1 MKIVTTCDILYAVI
15 KMSDILFT
23 NCNIMDGSLRWVT
36 KLCVGVSSGKIDYVG
51 EYRKGSV
58 REYDCRGGILM
69 PALCNAH
76 AHSAMTLLRGIG
88 EDMPLSDWLNGK
100 IFPAEA
106 KLTPEDCYTA
116 TLLACAEMMKYGTAS
131 CSDMYFFGIDAVRA
145 YSDAGF
151 KANFAPAILCFDDR
165 SFEELPVYND
175 YVALV
180 EYSQGSRLLKTD
192 LGIHSTYCTTS
203 KVIEGA
209 VRYANDRKLGRHI
222 HVSETAKEHAEC
234 IDKFGMTPTAY
245 LEKYGVFDER
255 TVLAH
260 CVWISD
266 DDREIL
272 RKHGVTVASC
282 PESNLKLGSG
292 ICDYI
297 ALAKSTVVCALG
309 TDGAA
314 SNNNLNMLKEARLAA
329 LLAKGTSHDASA
341 FIAPDALWSAYRAGY
356 ISQGRYDSGY
366 IKKDMCADLALY
378 PADDINMTPNGDIAT
393 AMLYSSDGVAA
404 MTMINGRIV
413 YENGEYH
420 TIDIEK
426 VRADAL
432 QIRNR
437 LNG

>member
-1 MKIVTTCDILYAVI
+1 MKIVTICDILCVVI
-15 KMSDILFT
+15 KMSEILFT
-23 NCNIMDGSLRWVT
+23 NCNILDGSLRWVT
-36 KLCVGVSSGKIDYVG
+36 KLCVGVSNGKIDYVG
-51 EYRKGSV
+51 EYRKGSAK
-58 REYDCRGGILM
+58 EYDCRGGILM
-69 PALCNAH
+69 PAFCNAH

-88 EDMPLSDWLNGK
+88 EDMLLSGWLNEK

-106 KLTPEDCYTA
+106 KLTAEDCYTG

-131 CSDMYFFGIDAVRA
+131 CSDMYFFGTDAARA

-165 SFEELPVYND
+165 RFEELPVYND
-175 YVALV
+175 YEALV
-180 EYSQGSRLLKTD
+180 DYSKRNTLLKID

-203 KVIEGA
+203 KVVEGA
-209 VRYANDRKLGRHI
+209 VRYANDHRLGRHI

-234 IDKFGMTPTAY
+234 IDKYRMTPTAY
-245 LEKYGVFDER
+245 LEKHGVFDDR

-266 DDREIL
+266 DDRDIL
-272 RKHGVTVASC
+272 RRNSVVVASC

-297 ALAKSTVVCALG
+297 SLSKNTIVCALG

-341 FIAPDALWSAYRAGY
+341 FLASDALWSAYRAGY

-378 PADDINMTPNGDIAT
+378 PAHDINMIPNGDIAT
-393 AMLYSSDGVAA
+393 SMLYSSDGLAA

-413 YENGEYH
+413 YENGNYF

-426 VRADAL
+426 IKADAL
-432 QIRNR
+432 QIRSR

>member
-15 KMSDILFT
+15 IMSDILFT

-51 EYRKGSV
+51 EYRKGSF

-69 PALCNAH
+69 PAFCNAH

-131 CSDMYFFGIDAVRA
+131 CSDMYFFGIDAGRA

-175 YVALV
+175 YEALV

-245 LEKYGVFDER
+245 LEKHGVFDER

-272 RKHGVTVASC
+272 RKHSVTVASC

-378 PADDINMTPNGDIAT
+378 PTDDINMTPNGDIAT

>member
-23 NCNIMDGSLRWVT
+23 NCNILDGSLRWVT
-36 KLCVGVSSGKIDYVG
+36 KMCVGVSGGKIDYVG
-51 EYRKGSV
+51 DYRKGSG
-58 REYDCRGGILM
+58 REYDCRNGILM
-69 PALCNAH
+69 PAFCNAH

-88 EDMPLSDWLNGK
+88 EDVPLSEWLSGK
-100 IFPAEA
+100 IYPAEA
-106 KLTPEDCYTA
+106 KLTASDCYTG

-131 CSDMYFFGIDAVRA
+131 CSDMYFFGVDAARA
-145 YSDAGF
+145 YSEAGL
-151 KANFAPAILCFDDR
+151 KVNFAPAILCFDDR
-165 SFEELPVYND
+165 SFEDLPVYGE
-175 YVALV
+175 YEALV
-180 EYSQGSRLLKTD
+180 SFSEDNPLLKTD
-192 LGIHSTYCTTS
+192 LGIHSTYCTTP
-203 KVIEGA
+203 KVVEGA
-209 VRYANDRKLGRHI
+209 VRYANDHNLGRHI

-234 IDKFGMTPTAY
+234 IGKYGMTPTSY
-245 LEKYGVFDER
+245 LEKHGVFDGR

-266 DDREIL
+266 DDRDVL
-272 RKHGVTVASC
+272 RKHNVTVASC

-329 LLAKGTSHDASA
+329 LLAKGISHDASA
-341 FIAPDALWSAYRAGY
+341 FLAPDALWSAYRAGY

-366 IKKDMCADLALY
+366 IKADMCADLALY
-378 PADDINMTPNGDIAT
+378 PTDDINMIPNGDIAT
-393 AMLYSSDGVAA
+393 SLLYSSDGIAA

-413 YENGEYH
+413 YENGEYT

-426 VRADAL
+426 VKADAL
-432 QIRNR
+432 QIRRR

>member
-1 MKIVTTCDILYAVI
+1 
-15 KMSDILFT
+15 
-23 NCNIMDGSLRWVT
+23 
-36 KLCVGVSSGKIDYVG
+36 
-51 EYRKGSV
+51 
-58 REYDCRGGILM
+58 
-69 PALCNAH
+69 
-76 AHSAMTLLRGIG
+76 
-88 EDMPLSDWLNGK
+88 MPLSDWLNGK

-131 CSDMYFFGIDAVRA
+131 CSDMYFFGIDAGRA

-175 YVALV
+175 YEALV

-245 LEKYGVFDER
+245 LEKHGVFDER

-378 PADDINMTPNGDIAT
+378 PTDDINMTPNGDIAT